1 MQRAPLFVRETVKVL
16 APLADAEKA
25 AGMTAYMR
33 GQFTYLGITTPER
46 RAAINPLIRAFKPE
60 TAAELRAAVDALWK
74 KREREYQY
82 VAVDLLARRHA
93 VLSAADTPWLLDLAQ
108 QKSWWDTVDA
118 LAKTV
123 GAVVRRSGAQGA
135 RQMDRAV
142 RHADLWVRRVAM
154 IHQLGWRAQ
163 TDTTRLFDYAR
174 LLAPE
179 TGVLHPQGHRLGPA
193 RLRLARLER
202 HRAVSSCGGQP
213 VLRSHPARG
222 REKHSRSAFASDPQ
236 DRLTQQPASVIF
248 SLHGKGG

>member
-60 TAAELRAAVDALWK
+60 SAAELRAAVDALWK

-179 TGVLHPQGHRLGPA
+179 TGFFIRKAIGWALRDYAWHDWSAIEQFLLAEGNRFSGLTQREGAKNIPA
-193 RLRLARLER
+193 LRLRPI
-202 HRAVSSCGGQP
+202 HRTA
-213 VLRSHPARG
+213 
-222 REKHSRSAFASDPQ
+222 
-236 DRLTQQPASVIF
+236 
-248 SLHGKGG
+248 